1 MIRTQ
6 VRPEVETHLPPARS
20 SQHRVR
26 RQHRQPSPRA
36 GPVGHH
42 ALGAAQEGIQGYQ
55 DKNRRGIVCPL
66 PLCGCTVR
74 TPPSHAAITCGTDG
88 TGLQLPANR
97 AAHTALMKT
106 HLCSHRFTQGPLAR
120 GLDHPRWVYTLPNG
134 DVLVAESNKPP
145 PAEGAKNVHSDGLRG
160 LAMGLVMKR
169 AGAGTPSANRI
180 TLLRDTDGDG
190 VADVRTA
197 FMQDLLSPFGM
208 ALMGT
213 QLFIATADGV
223 VKVPYEAGQTSIT
236 VAPVRVTDLP
246 AGANHHWTKNIIASP
261 DGRRLYATVGS
272 NSNAGDNGMAAEE
285 GRAAIW
291 EVDVETG
298 SKRLFATGL
307 RNPNGLGWEPQS
319 KVLWTVV
326 NERDEL
332 GNELVPD
339 YLTSVK
345 DGAFYGWPWSYW
357 GQHVDTRVNPPNP
370 DMVAKAIAPDFGL
383 GSHVAPLGLAFSDA
397 RMPGAY
403 ASGAF
408 IGQHGSWNRK
418 ELTGY
423 NVVFVP
429 FADGRPSGPPQAF
442 LTGFLS
448 KDGDAYGR
456 PVGVALDGKGALLVA
471 DDVGNVVWR
480 VVRSECRLR
489 RCSALRC
496 GGSHDR
502 HGATADYPAACGA
515 WPLCPPRDASQKPRS
530 EIPQPGI
537 GTHVFCSHPQQRGR
551 GCLHGPHAIGEPVRA
566 VGRAGWRGGHRPGQ
580 LRAGSADRGAGLWL
594 LRHLWCAGCADS
606 GGRHPRHHARR
617 PGPGCHRAPA
627 FGQPGRS
634 AARPARAAV
643 WQCGRGRGAPQRR
656 AAHAPQR
663 QAAGPARQPHAHHG
677 PGQPVRPAPGAR
689 PIGPHAR
696 AVRWRPAPGQR
707 PGHHLQHPQVGGPEP
722 AGPGA
727 GAPAQRHRQRA
738 AARLWRWAA
747 AHAVP
752 VFQRRGGQQRRRG
765 GGPGPQLP
773 GRGRHLDA
781 GRASALGPAPD
792 LDGGGRGESPVRT
805 PPGVREQRWHQRRAA
820 ARRARRCHQHR
831 CVCPGRRLALAPLA
845 RHRRAARQPGAREGA

>member
-1 MIRTQ
+1 
-6 VRPEVETHLPPARS
+6 
-20 SQHRVR
+20 
-26 RQHRQPSPRA
+26 
-36 GPVGHH
+36 
-42 ALGAAQEGIQGYQ
+42 
-55 DKNRRGIVCPL
+55 
-66 PLCGCTVR
+66 
-74 TPPSHAAITCGTDG
+74 
-88 TGLQLPANR
+88 
-97 AAHTALMKT
+97 MKT
-106 HLCSHRFTQGPLAR
+106 HLCSHRFTQGPLALALAGSMALALAQPATPGPGLGPNPQLPAPEKSGLVPTFNIAPAQGWPQGAQPQAPAGFKVTALAR

-197 FMQDLLSPFGM
+197 FMQNLLSPFGM
-208 ALMGT
+208 ALVGT

-223 VKVPYEAGQTSIT
+223 VKVPYETGQTSVNT
-236 VAPVRVTDLP
+236 APVRVTDLP

-261 DGRRLYATVGS
+261 DERKLYATVGS
-272 NSNAGDNGMAAEE
+272 NSNVGDNGMAAEE

-429 FADGRPSGPPQAF
+429 FADGRPSGPPQPF
-442 LTGFLS
+442 LMGFLS

-456 PVGVALDGKGALLVA
+456 PVGVVLDGKGALLVA

-480 VVRSECRLR
+480 VVRSE
-489 RCSALRC
+489 
-496 GGSHDR
+496 
-502 HGATADYPAACGA
+502 
-515 WPLCPPRDASQKPRS
+515 
-530 EIPQPGI
+530 
-537 GTHVFCSHPQQRGR
+537 
-551 GCLHGPHAIGEPVRA
+551 
-566 VGRAGWRGGHRPGQ
+566 
-580 LRAGSADRGAGLWL
+580 
-594 LRHLWCAGCADS
+594 
-606 GGRHPRHHARR
+606 
-617 PGPGCHRAPA
+617 
-627 FGQPGRS
+627 
-634 AARPARAAV
+634 
-643 WQCGRGRGAPQRR
+643 
-656 AAHAPQR
+656 
-663 QAAGPARQPHAHHG
+663 
-677 PGQPVRPAPGAR
+677 
-689 PIGPHAR
+689 
-696 AVRWRPAPGQR
+696 
-707 PGHHLQHPQVGGPEP
+707 
-722 AGPGA
+722 
-727 GAPAQRHRQRA
+727 
-738 AARLWRWAA
+738 
-747 AHAVP
+747 
-752 VFQRRGGQQRRRG
+752 
-765 GGPGPQLP
+765 
-773 GRGRHLDA
+773 
-781 GRASALGPAPD
+781 
-792 LDGGGRGESPVRT
+792 
-805 PPGVREQRWHQRRAA
+805 
-820 ARRARRCHQHR
+820 
-831 CVCPGRRLALAPLA
+831 
-845 RHRRAARQPGAREGA
+845 